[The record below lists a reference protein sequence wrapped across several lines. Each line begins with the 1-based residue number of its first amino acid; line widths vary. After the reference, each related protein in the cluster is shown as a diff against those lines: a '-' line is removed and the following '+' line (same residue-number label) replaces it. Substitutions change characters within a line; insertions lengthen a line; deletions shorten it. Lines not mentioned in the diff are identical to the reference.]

1 MFIAVKLSFIVLI
14 KVGIGSTLTTLI
26 TLCVAVA
33 VYGLAILKSKA
44 ITVDELSSFPKGD
57 KLAKLVRKLHLG

>member
-1 MFIAVKLSFIVLI
+1 MLLKLGL
-14 KVGIGSTLTTLI
+14 GSTLTTLI

-33 VYGLAILKSKA
+33 VYGLSILKLKA